1 MLNHRNT
8 AVFFILLLAAMAV
21 AGRYTPI
28 GTVWYVIVAVAW
40 ISLMAAGSV
49 FLSMDFYLKSH
60 HRGNGENALALT
72 FDDGPHSEHTPAVLD
87 LLKQHGIKAAFF
99 VIGRN
104 ATQYPAL
111 IRRIDQENH
120 VLGGHSFSHH
130 NFFDLFPARKMRE
143 ELKQT
148 AEAVEE
154 VTGRRMR
161 WFRPP
166 YSVTNPTLSRALK
179 QTGYLSIGWSLKS
192 RDTVVQEPEA
202 VVNRI
207 LEKVQ
212 PGDMILFHDNR
223 KVTAAVL
230 ALLIPALKERG
241 FSFARPDELL
251 KLDAYEKD

>member
-21 AGRYTPI
+21 AGRYTSI
-28 GTVWYVIVAVAW
+28 DMVWYVLAVLAW

-60 HRGNGENALALT
+60 HRAKGEKALALT
-72 FDDGPHSEHTPAVLD
+72 FDDGPHPEYTPAILD
-87 LLKQHGIKAAFF
+87 LLKLHGIQAAFF

-104 ATQYPAL
+104 AAQYPEL

-120 VLGGHSFSHH
+120 VLGGHSFSHS
-130 NFFDLFPARKMRE
+130 NFFDLFPARKMQE

-148 AEAVEE
+148 TEAVEE

-166 YSVTNPTLSRALK
+166 YSVTNPTLARALR
-179 QTGYLSIGWSLKS
+179 QTGYHSIGWSLKS

-207 LEKVQ
+207 LEKVK

-230 ALLIPALKERG
+230 SLLIPALKDRG
-241 FSFARPDELL
+241 FNVARPDELL

>member
-8 AVFFILLLAAMAV
+8 AVFFILLLAAMVV
-21 AGRYTPI
+21 AGRYTSI
-28 GTVWYVIVAVAW
+28 GIVWYVVVGAVW
-40 ISLMAAGSV
+40 LSLMVTGSV
-49 FLSMDFYLKSH
+49 LLSMDFYLKSH
-60 HRGNGENALALT
+60 HRGYGEKALALT
-72 FDDGPHSEHTPAVLD
+72 FDDGPHPEYTPAVLD
-87 LLKQHGIKAAFF
+87 LLKLHDIQAAFF

-104 ATQYPAL
+104 ATQYPQL
-111 IRRIDQENH
+111 IRRIDLENH

-130 NFFDLFPARKMRE
+130 FFFDLFPARKMRE
-143 ELKQT
+143 EMKQT

-166 YSVTNPTLSRALK
+166 YSVTNPTLALALRQK
-179 QTGYLSIGWSLKS
+179 GYYSIGWSLKS
-192 RDTVVQEPEA
+192 RDTVAQEPET

-207 LEKVQ
+207 LEKVR

-223 KVTAAVL
+223 KVTAGAL

-251 KLDAYEKD
+251 KLDVYEND